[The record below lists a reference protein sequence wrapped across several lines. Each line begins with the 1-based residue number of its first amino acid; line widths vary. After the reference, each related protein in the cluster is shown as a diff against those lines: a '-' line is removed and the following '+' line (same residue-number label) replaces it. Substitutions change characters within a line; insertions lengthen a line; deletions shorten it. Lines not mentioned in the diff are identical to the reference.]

1 MNCIF
6 PAILGCL
13 FLAVAAFLFIPALLA
28 SPIVFLRSPKLSL
41 GIWGAW
47 LYIII
52 EGLHYLLDA
61 VRLLFVRRPP
71 ALVFHQESPPRPPR
85 RRFAEV
91 APRIPTP
98 PLSTVYEFEPEI
110 PESCKRTDVTPP
122 ARLSRRNSGK
132 FTFPAQDTGSP
143 TSRGTSSTLS
153 LEEILQMKNT
163 VRNSGGVDIFDY
175 DLDPEGP
182 SRLSSRRSSR
192 AASTVDLRS
201 SETSME
207 SGAATPRLSRSRT
220 GSFTHISNL
229 PSRNTST
236 SSLSAVPESLKRHKR
251 ARTDGS
257 LNGS

>member
-1 MNCIF
+1 MNGIT
-6 PAILGCL
+6 PAIVGCL

-28 SPIVFLRSPKLSL
+28 SPIVFLRNPKLSL
-41 GIWGAW
+41 CIWGAW

-61 VRLLFVRRPP
+61 VWLLFVRPRPRI
-71 ALVFHQESPPRPPR
+71 VFHEQSPPRVQP
-85 RRFAEV
+85 RRFAET
-91 APRIPTP
+91 APQSHTP
-98 PLSTVYEFEPEI
+98 PLPTVYEFEPEI
-110 PESCKRTDVTPP
+110 PESCTRTDVTPP
-122 ARLSRRNSGK
+122 NRLSRANSGK
-132 FTFPAQDTGSP
+132 FTFPAQDTSSP
-143 TSRGTSSTLS
+143 TSRKASSTLS

-163 VRNSGGVDIFDY
+163 VRNNGEVDIFDY
-175 DLDPEGP
+175 DLDLEGP

-201 SETSME
+201 SETSLE

>member
-1 MNCIF
+1 MNGIT
-6 PAILGCL
+6 PAIVGCL

-28 SPIVFLRSPKLSL
+28 SPIVFLRNPKLSL
-41 GIWGAW
+41 CIWGAW

-61 VRLLFVRRPP
+61 VWLLFVRPRPRI
-71 ALVFHQESPPRPPR
+71 VFHEQSPPRVQP
-85 RRFAEV
+85 RRFAET
-91 APRIPTP
+91 APQSHTP
-98 PLSTVYEFEPEI
+98 PLPTV
-110 PESCKRTDVTPP
+110 
-122 ARLSRRNSGK
+122 LSRANSGK
-132 FTFPAQDTGSP
+132 FTFPAQDTSSP
-143 TSRGTSSTLS
+143 TSRKASSTLS

-163 VRNSGGVDIFDY
+163 VRNNGEVDIFDY
-175 DLDPEGP
+175 DLDLEGP

-201 SETSME
+201 SETSLE